1 MSGLLG
7 QVLPKAG
14 PMGIK
19 TIPGTV
25 INLLGIVWARFV
37 CVCVHAHVYSL
48 WVGPINFE
56 MRLLASQKTTAP
68 VFEIFVHKYRN
79 IIQGGPCVHAQSTV
93 LSVSL

>member
-1 MSGLLG
+1 MDLLEDGMGVSGWSNTDTMQSWETEDPEPLETVSGLLG

-25 INLLGIVWARFV
+25 INLLGIVWARFFF

-48 WVGPINFE
+48 WVGPVNFE
-56 MRLLASQKTTAP
+56 MRLL
-68 VFEIFVHKYRN
+68 
-79 IIQGGPCVHAQSTV
+79 
-93 LSVSL
+93 